1 MAGDLIGPSGRL
13 SGEDSGQPHGMD
25 STQHSESRSS
35 LSERDFVCY
44 RRLFEA
50 GETLICE
57 LDMEGRYR
65 RVNTPMAQV
74 LGAEVAELS
83 QRSYLEFV
91 HPEDRAATEAA
102 GREMSS
108 RPGEVVAFRNRY
120 VRHDGQIIWLAWQA
134 LADSQ
139 SGRIYA
145 VAQDVTARVQA
156 EQAVVREHSAAAQA
170 IADSESRLAEMADH
184 TPALV
189 YIKDP
194 EGRYLFVNRSYE
206 AVFGRR
212 RAELLG
218 RTDHEVLPAAVA
230 ELFAAS
236 ESQVYQRGAPV
247 ECEEQ
252 LPGGTDGPRSFFS
265 VKFPLRRSDGT
276 IVAMCGIST
285 DNTRRRQAEAALL
298 ELNESLERRIAEG
311 TAAAE
316 EASRAKSEFLARM
329 SHELRTPLNAILGY
343 SELIEDEMRDR
354 GDNASTGDVRR
365 IRTAGKHLL
374 QLINDILDISKIEAG
389 KMLVHVEEFSVG
401 ALVDEVL
408 AAVRPG
414 IERNGNALRLELDP
428 AAGLMRSDSLKV
440 RQCLLNLLSN
450 AGKFTHNG
458 AVTLTVKRPL
468 VNGRAWLLFAVTD
481 TGIGISP
488 EHVGQLFRE
497 FYQVDTSSTRRYGG
511 TGLGLVITRR
521 LCHMLGGEIR
531 VVSKPGG
538 GSVFTAE
545 LPAVHIEAGAPE
557 IALELEVLAE
567 RDVAR
572 SRMAVRELCQKL
584 GARPLSLQKIATVV
598 SELAR
603 NMVLYAG
610 GGKLVVGSVGT
621 EQKCV
626 FIRAIDEGS
635 GIPDLEEI
643 LAGRKVTRTGRG
655 LGLVGAKR
663 LADGFRIHTGPTGT
677 WIEVEVNL

>member
-1 MAGDLIGPSGRL
+1 
-13 SGEDSGQPHGMD
+13 MD
-25 STQHSESRSS
+25 TTLHSETGRA
-35 LSERDFVCY
+35 LSERDVACY
-44 RRLFEA
+44 RRLLEA
-50 GETLICE
+50 GETLVCE
-57 LDMEGRYR
+57 LDLEGRFM
-65 RVNTPMAQV
+65 RVNAPMAQV
-74 LGAEVAELS
+74 LGADVEALR

-91 HPEDRAATEAA
+91 YPEDRTATEATA
-102 GREMSS
+102 RELNS
-108 RPGEVVAFRNRY
+108 RPGQVIGFRNRY
-120 VRHDGQIIWLAWQA
+120 VRHDGRVIWLAWQA
-134 LADSQ
+134 LADADT
-139 SGRIYA
+139 GRVYA
-145 VAQDVTARVQA
+145 VAQDITSRVVA
-156 EQAVVREHSAAAQA
+156 EQAVAREHAAAAAA
-170 IADSESRLAEMADH
+170 IADSESRLAEMSDH
-184 TPALV
+184 TPAIV

-194 EGRYLFVNRSYE
+194 EGRYLFVNRYYE
-206 AVFGRR
+206 SVFGRR

-218 RTDHEVLPAAVA
+218 RTDREVLPPAVA

-236 ESQVYQRGAPV
+236 EAQVRQRGAPV

-252 LPGGTDGPRSFFS
+252 LPGGAEGPRMFFS
-265 VKFPLRRSDGT
+265 VKFPLRRADGT
-276 IVAMCGIST
+276 MFAMCGIST
-285 DNTRRRQAEAALL
+285 DITRRRQAEAALV
-298 ELNESLERRIAEG
+298 ELNESLERRIAER

-343 SELIEDEMRDR
+343 SELIEEELRDR
-354 GDNASTGDVRR
+354 GEDSFAGDVRR
-365 IRTAGKHLL
+365 IRAAGKHLL

-389 KMLVHVEEFSVG
+389 KMLVHVEEFSVS
-401 ALVDEVL
+401 ALVEEAL
-408 AAVRPG
+408 GQVRPG
-414 IERNGNALRLELDP
+414 IERNRNVLRLELDP
-428 AAGLMRSDSLKV
+428 AAGMMRSDALKV

-450 AGKFTHNG
+450 AGKFTHDG
-458 AVTLTVKRPL
+458 AVTLQVKRQL
-468 VNGRAWLLFAVTD
+468 VNGRAWLLFSVSD
-481 TGIGISP
+481 TGIGISA
-488 EHVGQLFRE
+488 EHVSQLFRE
-497 FYQVDTSSTRRYGG
+497 FYQVDTSSTRRYEG

-531 VVSKPGG
+531 VISTPGQ

-572 SRMAVRELCQKL
+572 ARMAVRELCQKL
-584 GARPLSLQKIATVV
+584 GARPLALQKIATVV

-621 EQKCV
+621 DKKCV

-635 GIPDLEEI
+635 GILELEAI
-643 LAGRKVTRTGRG
+643 LAGRKDSRNGRG

>member
-1 MAGDLIGPSGRL
+1 MESA
-13 SGEDSGQPHGMD
+13 
-25 STQHSESRSS
+25 QHNESRSS

-57 LDMEGRYR
+57 LDVEGRYL
-65 RVNTPMAQV
+65 RVNTPMAEV
-74 LGAEVAELS
+74 LGAEVAALS

-134 LADSQ
+134 LADQQ

-156 EQAVVREHSAAAQA
+156 EQAVLREHSAAAQA

-184 TPALV
+184 TPAIV

-194 EGRYLFVNRSYE
+194 EGRYLFVNRYYE
-206 AVFGRR
+206 AVFERR

-218 RTDHEVLPAAVA
+218 RTDREMLPAAVA
-230 ELFAAS
+230 ELFATS

-252 LPGGTDGPRSFFS
+252 LPGGADGPRAFFS
-265 VKFPLRRSDGT
+265 VKFPLRRADGT

-285 DNTRRRQAEAALL
+285 DITRRRQAEAALL
-298 ELNESLERRIAEG
+298 ELNESLERRITEG

-343 SELIEDEMRDR
+343 SELIEEEMRDR
-354 GDNASTGDVRR
+354 GDETAIGDVRR
-365 IRTAGKHLL
+365 IRAAGKHLL

-414 IERNGNALRLELDP
+414 IERNRNALRLELDP
-428 AAGLMRSDSLKV
+428 AAGMMRSDSLKV

-450 AGKFTHNG
+450 AGKFTQNG
-458 AVTLTVKRPL
+458 AVTLAVKRQL
-468 VNGRAWLLFAVTD
+468 VNGRAWLLFAVSD

-488 EHVGQLFRE
+488 EHVSQLFRE
-497 FYQVDTSSTRRYGG
+497 FYQVDTSSTRRYEG

-531 VVSKPGG
+531 VTSKPGG
-538 GSVFTAE
+538 GSIFTAE

-557 IALELEVLAE
+557 IALELEVLVE

-626 FIRAIDEGS
+626 FIRAIDEGA
-635 GIPDLEEI
+635 GIPELDAI
-643 LAGRKVTRTGRG
+643 LAGRKVSRNGRG

>member
-1 MAGDLIGPSGRL
+1 MHSAQHNNH
-13 SGEDSGQPHGMD
+13 GQP
-25 STQHSESRSS
+25 
-35 LSERDFVCY
+35 LSERDAACY
-44 RRLFEA
+44 GRLFEA

-57 LDMEGRYR
+57 LDMEGRF
-65 RVNTPMAQV
+65 VHINTPMAQV
-74 LGAEVAELS
+74 LGADVAALS
-83 QRSYLEFV
+83 QRNYLEFV
-91 HPEDRAATEAA
+91 HPEDRAATETAS
-102 GREMSS
+102 REMNS
-108 RPGEVVAFRNRY
+108 RPGDIVGFRNRY
-120 VRHDGQIIWLAWQA
+120 VRHDGRVIWLAWQA
-134 LADSQ
+134 LADAE
-139 SGRIYA
+139 SGRVYA
-145 VAQDVTARVQA
+145 VAQDVSARVQA
-156 EQAVVREHSAAAQA
+156 EQAVVREHAAAAQA
-170 IADSESRLAEMADH
+170 IADSESRLAEMSDH
-184 TPALV
+184 TPAIV

-194 EGRYLFVNRSYE
+194 EGRYLFVNRYYE

-218 RTDHEVLPAAVA
+218 RTDREVLPTAVA
-230 ELFAAS
+230 ELFAVS
-236 ESQVYQRGAPV
+236 ESQVLQRGVPV
-247 ECEEQ
+247 EVEEL
-252 LPGGTDGPRSFFS
+252 LPAGPEGPRSFFS
-265 VKFPLRRSDGT
+265 VKFPLRRADGT

-285 DNTRRRQAEAALL
+285 DITRRRQAEAALV
-298 ELNESLERRIAEG
+298 ELNESLEHRIAER

-343 SELIEDEMRDR
+343 SELIEDELRDR
-354 GDNASTGDVRR
+354 GEDSFTSDVRR
-365 IRTAGKHLL
+365 IRAAGKHLL

-389 KMLVHVEEFSVG
+389 KMLVHVEEFSVP

-408 AAVRPG
+408 SAVRPG
-414 IERNGNALRLELDP
+414 IERNRNALRLELDP
-428 AAGLMRSDSLKV
+428 AAGMMRSDSLKV
-440 RQCLLNLLSN
+440 RQCLINLLTN
-450 AGKFTHNG
+450 AGKFTQNG
-458 AVTLTVKRPL
+458 AVTLQVKRQL

-481 TGIGISP
+481 TGIGIAP
-488 EHVGQLFRE
+488 EHVGELFRE
-497 FYQVDTSSTRRYGG
+497 FYQVDTSSTRRYEG

-531 VVSKPGG
+531 VVSKPGA

-545 LPAVHIEAGAPE
+545 IPAVHIEAGAPE

-567 RDVAR
+567 RDVAK

-610 GGKLVVGSVGT
+610 GGRLVVGSVGT
-621 EQKCV
+621 DKKCV

-635 GIPDLEEI
+635 GIPDLEAI
-643 LAGRKVTRTGRG
+643 LAGRKVSRNGRG

>member
-1 MAGDLIGPSGRL
+1 MEITP
-13 SGEDSGQPHGMD
+13 P
-25 STQHSESRSS
+25 SESGSS
-35 LSERDFVCY
+35 LNERDVLNYC
-44 RRLFEA
+44 RLFEA

-57 LDMEGRYR
+57 LDMEGRYLR
-65 RVNTPMAQV
+65 LNTPMTRV
-74 LGAEVAELS
+74 LGADVSALS

-91 HPEDRAATEAA
+91 HPEDRASTEAA
-102 GREMSS
+102 GREMAS
-108 RPGEVVAFRNRY
+108 RPGDVVRFRNRY
-120 VRHDGQIIWLAWQA
+120 VRHDGQVLWLAWQA
-134 LADSQ
+134 LADAE

-156 EQAVVREHSAAAQA
+156 EQAVVREHAAAAQA
-170 IADSESRLAEMADH
+170 IAESESRLAEMSDH

-194 EGRYLFVNRSYE
+194 EGRYLFVNRYYE
-206 AVFGRR
+206 AVLGRR

-218 RTDHEVLPAAVA
+218 RTDREVLPSAVA

-236 ESQVYQRGAPV
+236 ESQVLSREAPV
-247 ECEEQ
+247 ECEET
-252 LPGGTDGPRSFFS
+252 LPGGADGPRSFFS
-265 VKFPLRRSDGT
+265 VKFPLRRADGT
-276 IVAMCGIST
+276 VVAMCGIST
-285 DNTRRRQAEAALL
+285 DITRRRQAEAALVD
-298 ELNESLERRIAEG
+298 LNESLERRIAER
-311 TAAAE
+311 TQAAE

-343 SELIEDEMRDR
+343 SELIEEEMRDR
-354 GDNASTGDVRR
+354 GDETAIGDVRR
-365 IRTAGKHLL
+365 IRAAGKHLL

-389 KMLVHVEEFSVG
+389 KMLVHVEEFSVA

-414 IERNGNALRLELDP
+414 IERNRNALRLELDP
-428 AAGLMRSDSLKV
+428 AAGMMRSDSLKV

-458 AVTLTVKRPL
+458 AVTLSVKRQL
-468 VNGRAWLLFAVTD
+468 VNGRVWLLFAVSD

-497 FYQVDTSSTRRYGG
+497 FYQVDTSSTRRYEG

-531 VVSKPGG
+531 VFSKPGG
-538 GSVFTAE
+538 GSTFTAE

-572 SRMAVRELCQKL
+572 ARMSVRELCQKL

-635 GIPDLEEI
+635 GIPDLDAI
-643 LAGRKVTRTGRG
+643 LAGRKVSRNGRG